1 MIKYG
6 ENLKEIRIS
15 NGKTLLEVEKDT
27 HISNQNLSRWE
38 NEKVLP
44 NIDFCVQLADY
55 YGISLDEL
63 VGRDN
68 YIPQATNTRK
78 NISNKTTLSDTEN
91 EITKLLQQL
100 PIDLQRI
107 ILAIVK
113 QFVKEQTE
121 NQTTL
126 SKPKA
131 E

>member
-6 ENLKEIRIS
+6 
-15 NGKTLLEVEKDT
+15 D
-27 HISNQNLSRWE
+27 
-38 NEKVLP
+38 
-44 NIDFCVQLADY
+44 
-55 YGISLDEL
+55 
-63 VGRDN
+63 
-68 YIPQATNTRK
+68 
-78 NISNKTTLSDTEN
+78 KTTLSDTEN